1 MTHAKEL
8 VLEMIPPIK
17 IAEKLSSVKEVEIIC
32 SGCFDDGID
41 PHPSSDIQ
49 EFLSILAEAQAPNPL
64 HVRVHLTEDRE
75 YSDLCQFAS
84 FQIPSLYPISYEIYD
99 LPVRNYGSKPRF
111 KPLWVAFC
119 LRAVIH
125 FSSHYRSGQGNL
137 RRLPDVISEYL
148 ALEVLDA
155 FQRRTAGYPVATG
168 RLYLCDIPKLVLT
181 PQEAASAV
189 DVKEAALR
197 KLYDKLDGR
206 PFDQKRPSWKD
217 LSTMVMLVEPG
228 FRPSVADLTEGR
240 K

>member
-1 MTHAKEL
+1 
-8 VLEMIPPIK
+8 V
-17 IAEKLSSVKEVEIIC
+17 EVIC
-32 SGCFDDGID
+32 AGGFDDGID

-75 YSDLCQFAS
+75 YSDLCQSAS
-84 FQIPSLYPISYEIYD
+84 FQTPSLYPISYEIYD
-99 LPVRNYGSKPRF
+99 LPVCNYGFKPRF

-125 FSSHYRSGQGNL
+125 FSSHYRSGQGDL
-137 RRLPDVISEYL
+137 SRLPDDIPEHF
-148 ALEVLDA
+148 ALELLDA
-155 FQRRTAGYPVATG
+155 FQRSTAAYPVATG
-168 RLYLCDIPKLVLT
+168 RFYLCDIPKLMFT

-206 PFDQKRPSWKD
+206 LFDQKRPSWKD
-217 LSTMVMLVEPG
+217 FSTRVMLVEPG